1 MQFVLNG
8 VPFVTALSSR
18 SGSESSSLVGDFWG
32 GLASML
38 VALPSSIAF
47 GVLTFT
53 VLGPEFAGAGALA
66 GILGAAALGL
76 VAPLIGRTKGLI
88 STPCAPSA
96 AVLSAAVAALAA
108 GRVGTGLTP
117 ETIIPLVAIIGLASG
132 ALQILYGAIGGG
144 RLIKFIPF
152 PVVSGYLSGVG
163 VLIALGQLPRLFG
176 LPENTPLMS
185 GLVSP
190 GLWQWQALVV
200 GITTIVL
207 MVTAPKIT
215 RKIPAAIIGLAG
227 GIAVYFLLGFVSPG
241 MLHIEGNPLIIGPI
255 ESSGSIF
262 SSMGHHIASLFSV
275 QASTLELVLIPA
287 LTLSVLLSIDT
298 LKTCVGLDALI
309 HTRHNSDRT
318 LVGQGLG
325 NIAASFIGGMP
336 GAGAMGPTLVNV
348 ASGGKTFRAG
358 VIEALFVI
366 IAFAMLGKL
375 IAWVPIGALA
385 GILLVIAWRMFD
397 KNMFRLLKSASG
409 RFDFAVI
416 ACVILVAVTVDLIA
430 ASGVGVGLAIL
441 LFIRD
446 QIRGT
451 VIRRKLYLNQTSSK
465 TFRTPAE
472 REILS
477 RNGTLGLFCE
487 LQGNLFFGTT
497 DQLYSQLEPDLRTS
511 KYILLDMRRVQ
522 SMDYTAAHLF
532 EQMHSQLAHRGGQ
545 LLFSGM
551 PSGLL
556 DERNFELYLQQLGVV
571 RKGGGVMISETLD
584 GALEWIENQIL
595 DAANVTTVE
604 DAKLLDV
611 KDFELFRG
619 FDEQVIRTLNSCVQ
633 ERKVGAGEQIFSQ
646 GDEEDEL
653 YLVRKGSVRVML
665 PLEKGKH
672 HHLATIGRGSFFG
685 ELAFLDRGVRSADA
699 FAKDPTDLYKLS
711 RSRLN
716 ELSRSDPDVGA
727 QIFARLA
734 HAIAIRLRQTD
745 AELRALE
752 ER

>member
-1 MQFVLNG
+1 
-8 VPFVTALSSR
+8 
-18 SGSESSSLVGDFWG
+18 
-32 GLASML
+32 ML

-108 GRVGTGLTP
+108 GRVGMGLAP
-117 ETIIPLVAIIGLASG
+117 QTIIPLVAIIGLASG

-163 VLIALGQLPRLFG
+163 VLIALGQLPKLFG
-176 LPENTPLMS
+176 LPADTPLLS
-185 GLVSP
+185 GLTSP

-200 GITTIVL
+200 GIVTIVL
-207 MVTAPKIT
+207 MVTAPRIT
-215 RKIPAAIIGLAG
+215 RRIPAAIIGLAG
-227 GIAVYFLLGFVSPG
+227 GIAVYFLLGIVSRG
-241 MLHIEGNPLIIGPI
+241 LLRIDGNPLIIGPI
-255 ESSGSIF
+255 ETSGSIF
-262 SSMGHHIASLFSV
+262 STMGHNIASLFTV
-275 QASTLELVLIPA
+275 HASTLELVLIPA

-309 HTRHNSDRT
+309 HTRHDSDRT
-318 LVGQGLG
+318 LIGQGLG

-348 ASGGKTFRAG
+348 ASGGRTFRAG
-358 VIEALFVI
+358 VIEALFVVF
-366 IAFAMLGKL
+366 AFAMLGKL

-397 KNMFRLLKSASG
+397 KNMFRLLKSPSG

-430 ASGVGVGLAIL
+430 ASGVGVALAIL

-446 QIRGT
+446 QIRGS

-472 REILS
+472 REILG
-477 RNGTLGLFCE
+477 RDGTQGLFCE

-584 GALEWIENQIL
+584 GALEWIEDRIL
-595 DAANVTTVE
+595 ESANVATVE
-604 DAKLLDV
+604 ETKLLDV

-619 FDEQVIRTLNSCVQ
+619 FDEKIISTLNACVQ
-633 ERKVGAGEQIFSQ
+633 ERKVEAGEQIFSQ
-646 GDEEDEL
+646 GEEEDEL

-665 PLEKGKH
+665 PLEKGKY

-711 RSRLN
+711 RARLN
-716 ELSRSDPDVGA
+716 QLSRSDPDVGA